1 MATKFNANFYVK
13 EGHNQGWQNVEINW
27 PKDQDRSTL
36 YLEEKQ
42 NRRISR
48 MIAAQTGYQFE
59 SIRLEELKPLN

>member
-1 MATKFNANFYVK
+1 
-13 EGHNQGWQNVEINW
+13 
-27 PKDQDRSTL
+27 
-36 YLEEKQ
+36 LEEKQ